1 MTLLCAPCQMQH
13 GAAEAPFLDFQ
24 ATHTLGRSQGHA
36 YLLTLYMG
44 AEEPA
49 GKTKEGP
56 PTLCLR
62 VFILF
67 QRFCGVSSMGAV
79 GFIPYS
85 FPGFCFS
92 LGMG

>member
-1 MTLLCAPCQMQH
+1 MQH

-49 GKTKEGP
+49 GKRKEAP
-56 PTLCLR
+56 PNSAFKSFHLIPE
-62 VFILF
+62 ILW
-67 QRFCGVSSMGAV
+67 GVLNG
-79 GFIPYS
+79 GRGLYPLLIPWFLL
-85 FPGFCFS
+85 FPGDGVKRS
-92 LGMG
+92 